1 MFPKKF
7 SKILFVFFMGL
18 GMSLLMTLII
28 TFINTGYD
36 EFYYKRFFKAW
47 SISLPVALVATTFVA
62 PLVNKLVE
70 KITKQRGCHMSENI
84 AFIGV
89 GNMGNPMACNLKNAG
104 KKVKVFD
111 VSKEMIDKA
120 VENNLDVEKDFG
132 KLINSETSV
141 VITMLPE
148 GKHSKEVYLKEN
160 GVLDKVSKNCLLID
174 CSTIDIDTSKEI
186 GKKANEKG
194 IKMID
199 APVSGGVMGAQKATL
214 NIMVGGSND
223 AFNQALPILKLMGKN
238 IYHAG
243 EIGSGNGAKIC
254 NNMSLGITMIA
265 ASESLML
272 ARRLNID
279 IKKVHEIM
287 KNASGISWPISVYPP
302 LPGLIE
308 GTPSN
313 NKYKPGFSAGMMNK
327 DLKLANECA
336 KNANASTPLG
346 EMALEI
352 YSKFCEDGNSSK
364 DFSAISKVIGG
375 DAWDYPIE

>member
-1 MFPKKF
+1 
-7 SKILFVFFMGL
+7 
-18 GMSLLMTLII
+18 MSDI
-28 TFINTGYD
+28 
-36 EFYYKRFFKAW
+36 
-47 SISLPVALVATTFVA
+47 
-62 PLVNKLVE
+62 
-70 KITKQRGCHMSENI
+70 I

-89 GNMGNPMACNLKNAG
+89 GNMGNPMAVNLHKAG
-104 KKVKVFD
+104 YKLKVFD
-111 VSKEMIDKA
+111 ISTDMLIKAKENGLETVNNINELITEKVS
-120 VENNLDVEKDFG
+120 
-132 KLINSETSV
+132 T

-148 GKHSKEVYLKEN
+148 GKHSKEIYLGEN
-160 GVLDKVSKNCLLID
+160 GIINKVSKNCLLID

-186 GKKANEKG
+186 GKAAENKE
-194 IKMID
+194 ILMID

-214 NIMVGGSND
+214 NIMVGGSTK
-223 AFNQALPILKLMGKN
+223 AFEKAHPILKIMGKN

-243 EIGSGNGAKIC
+243 KVGSGNGAKIC

-272 ARRLNID
+272 AKRLNID

-287 KNASGISWPISVYPP
+287 KNASGNSWPISVYPP

-313 NKYKPGFSAGMMNK
+313 NKYRPGFSAGMMNK

-336 KNANASTPLG
+336 KSVDAITPLG
-346 EMALEI
+346 KIALDI
-352 YSKFCEDGNSSK
+352 YSKFCEEGNDAK

-375 DAWDYPIE
+375 DAWDYPIN

>member
-1 MFPKKF
+1 M
-7 SKILFVFFMGL
+7 I
-18 GMSLLMTLII
+18 
-28 TFINTGYD
+28 
-36 EFYYKRFFKAW
+36 
-47 SISLPVALVATTFVA
+47 
-62 PLVNKLVE
+62 E
-70 KITKQRGCHMSENI
+70 KI

-89 GNMGNPMACNLKNAG
+89 GNMGNPMAVNLLKAG
-104 KKVKVFD
+104 NKIKVFD
-111 VSKEMIDKA
+111 VSKQMLEKA
-120 VENNLDVEKDFG
+120 REKNLETVDRIED
-132 KLINSETSV
+132 LISEEIST

-148 GKHSKEVYLKEN
+148 GKHSKEIYLGDN
-160 GVLDKVSKNCLLID
+160 GIINKVSKNCILID
-174 CSTIDIDTSKEI
+174 CSTIDIQTSKEI
-186 GKKANEKG
+186 GKVANDRG
-194 IKMID
+194 IMMVD

-214 NIMVGGSND
+214 NIMVGGSED
-223 AFNQALPILKLMGKN
+223 SFDRALPILKVMGKN

-272 ARRLNID
+272 AKRLNID

-287 KNASGISWPISVYPP
+287 KNASGNSWPISVYPP
-302 LPGLIE
+302 LPGLID

-313 NKYKPGFSAGMMNK
+313 NNYKPGFSAGMMNK

-336 KNANASTPLG
+336 TNVNASTPLG
-346 EMALEI
+346 RMALDI
-352 YSKFCEDGNSSK
+352 YSKFCKDGNETK

>member
-1 MFPKKF
+1 M
-7 SKILFVFFMGL
+7 I
-18 GMSLLMTLII
+18 
-28 TFINTGYD
+28 
-36 EFYYKRFFKAW
+36 
-47 SISLPVALVATTFVA
+47 
-62 PLVNKLVE
+62 E
-70 KITKQRGCHMSENI
+70 KI

-89 GNMGNPMACNLKNAG
+89 GNMGGPMAENLLKSG
-104 KKVKVFD
+104 KEIKVFD
-111 VSKEMIDKA
+111 VSNLMLEQAKEKGLEIVKN
-120 VENNLDVEKDFG
+120 VKD
-132 KLINSETSV
+132 LINKETSI

-148 GKHSKEVYLKEN
+148 GKHSKEIYLGDN
-160 GVLDKVSKNCLLID
+160 GILNKVTKDCLLID
-174 CSTIDIDTSKEI
+174 CSSIDIETSKEI
-186 GKKANEKG
+186 GNAARNKG
-194 IKMID
+194 IMMID

-214 NIMVGGSND
+214 NIMVGGSKE
-223 AFNQALPILKLMGKN
+223 AFDKALPLLKIMGKN

-272 ARRLNID
+272 AKRLNID

-287 KNASGISWPISVYPP
+287 KNASGNSWPISVYPP

-313 NKYKPGFSAGMMNK
+313 NNYRPGFSAGMMNK

-336 KNANASTPLG
+336 KSVNAETPLG
-346 EMALEI
+346 KMALQI
-352 YSKFCEDGNSSK
+352 YSKFCEDGNDSK

-375 DAWDYPIE
+375 DAWDYKID

>member
-1 MFPKKF
+1 
-7 SKILFVFFMGL
+7 
-18 GMSLLMTLII
+18 
-28 TFINTGYD
+28 
-36 EFYYKRFFKAW
+36 
-47 SISLPVALVATTFVA
+47 
-62 PLVNKLVE
+62 
-70 KITKQRGCHMSENI
+70 MSENI

-287 KNASGISWPISVYPP
+287 KNASGNNWALSTYTP
-302 LPGLIE
+302 LPNLID
-308 GTPSN
+308 GVPSN
-313 NKYKPGFSAGMMNK
+313 NKYRPGFSAAMMTK
-327 DLKLANECA
+327 DLKLANDAA
-336 KNANASTPLG
+336 KSVNASTPLG
-346 EMALEI
+346 KHALDIFNE
-352 YSKFCEDGNSSK
+352 FCEGGDSETDYSG
-364 DFSAISKVIGG
+364 ISKKIGG
-375 DAWDYPIE
+375 DAWDYPFDPKGKK